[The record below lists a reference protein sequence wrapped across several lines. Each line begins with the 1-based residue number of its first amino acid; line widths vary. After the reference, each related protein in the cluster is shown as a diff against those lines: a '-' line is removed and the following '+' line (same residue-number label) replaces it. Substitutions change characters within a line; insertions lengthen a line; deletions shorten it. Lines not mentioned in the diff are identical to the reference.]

1 MSAPG
6 PVVLHSTPLWLPPTS
21 PWLWNQVRFVPPPV
35 VTHVVAE
42 EVRNLDRFPIAPLH
56 RFDREPPVSRW
67 VDRALRRSGLRAHL
81 GFVERVAREVRADV
95 VHSHWGDAG
104 WRDVVAV
111 RRAGA
116 LHVVSFY
123 GKDVQFLPK
132 QDPRWSERY
141 RTMFGTVS
149 RVLCEGPH
157 FASTLRR
164 MGCPEDKLR
173 VQPLGVDTR
182 AIRFARRARRVGEPL
197 KILVASS
204 FREKKGIPDAID
216 AAGAVAREMGGV
228 TLTIV
233 GDASDDPRSLVEKE
247 RVAAAVERQRD
258 VLPIR
263 MLGYATHEELLGEA
277 YGHDVFVAASRH
289 ASDGDSEGG
298 APVVLLDMAA
308 TGMPVVATRHCDIP
322 GVVPE
327 GRAGLLA
334 DEGDITGL
342 AAALRR
348 IASEPD
354 LGPGLGEGA
363 RRHVESAHDVRVL
376 GAALGRIYAEIAAR

>member
-1 MSAPG
+1 M
-6 PVVLHSTPLWLPPTS
+6 
-21 PWLWNQVRFVPPPV
+21 
-35 VTHVVAE
+35 
-42 EVRNLDRFPIAPLH
+42 
-56 RFDREPPVSRW
+56 
-67 VDRALRRSGLRAHL
+67 
-81 GFVERVAREVRADV
+81 
-95 VHSHWGDAG
+95 
-104 WRDVVAV
+104 
-111 RRAGA
+111 
-116 LHVVSFY
+116 
-123 GKDVQFLPK
+123 
-132 QDPRWSERY
+132 
-141 RTMFGTVS
+141 
-149 RVLCEGPH
+149 
-157 FASTLRR
+157 
-164 MGCPEDKLR
+164 
-173 VQPLGVDTR
+173 
-182 AIRFARRARRVGEPL
+182 
-197 KILVASS
+197 
-204 FREKKGIPDAID
+204 
-216 AAGAVAREMGGV
+216 
-228 TLTIV
+228 
-233 GDASDDPRSLVEKE
+233 EKE

-334 DEGDITGL
+334 DEGDIAGL

-376 GAALGRIYAEIAAR
+376 GAALGRHYAEIVAR